1 MTDFHEGQTQGGTR
15 RGPLTY
21 ALWGVALIG
30 AAAAVYV
37 MIHALI
43 KPAGGHDLKALA
55 HGEMAKL
62 EPAATPAPLPDTP
75 LLDAGG
81 KTIHLADLKAPLV
94 VVNLWATWCAPCVH
108 EMPTLARLQAAYP
121 GKVLVA
127 AVSMDK
133 EGDREKARAFIAQYP
148 PLAFYQDTKL
158 ALPFAV
164 SPPAEGFPTTII
176 YDGAGHEKARLS
188 GGADW
193 AGPDAR
199 AVFDALLAKP

>member
-75 LLDAGG
+75 LLTDLAQTAEQRAMFAFLSDTVSIDQPYVLPPGTRPELLKVFREGFDAMTKDAGFLDEAKKEG
-81 KTIHLADLKAPLV
+81 LDMAPL
-94 VVNLWATWCAPCVH
+94 NGEA
-108 EMPTLARLQAAYP
+108 LA
-121 GKVLVA
+121 GLV
-127 AVSMDK
+127 
-133 EGDREKARAFIAQYP
+133 DRI
-148 PLAFYQDTKL
+148 L
-158 ALPFAV
+158 
-164 SPPAEGFPTTII
+164 
-176 YDGAGHEKARLS
+176 
-188 GGADW
+188 GAD
-193 AGPDAR
+193 P
-199 AVFDALLAKP
+199 AVVKAVVAVIGAE